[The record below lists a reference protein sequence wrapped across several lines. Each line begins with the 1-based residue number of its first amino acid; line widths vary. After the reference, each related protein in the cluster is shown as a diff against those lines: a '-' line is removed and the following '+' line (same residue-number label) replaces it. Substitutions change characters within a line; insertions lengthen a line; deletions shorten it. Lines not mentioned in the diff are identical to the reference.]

1 MTIDLRGKPIAI
13 TGASSGIGR
22 ATALA
27 CAAAGMPVVVGARRL
42 PHLESLVAAIRAQGG
57 RAEAIACDVDNPAD
71 GERLVA
77 RTVES
82 FGSIYSVF
90 ANAGYGLEGA
100 AMDLTDEQYEAIIRT
115 NFFGTLRTIRPALPY
130 FRKAGGGHV
139 LICSSCVSK
148 MGLPYHGAYSAS
160 KALQDHVGRAMRL
173 ELAPEGILVSTIH
186 PIGVCTEFSERV
198 SEKAGGERRAVR
210 TPESMKQPPELI
222 ADFIVRCLRKPRGE
236 VWTHT
241 PTRLGMGV
249 LTIFPGLA
257 DWYLARRLR
266 RQGRQ
271 GSERGR

>member
-22 ATALA
+22 AAALA

-42 PHLESLVAAIRAQGG
+42 PQLQTLVEQIRAKGG
-57 RAEAIACDVDNPAD
+57 KAEAVACNVDDPAD

-77 RTVES
+77 RTVET

-90 ANAGYGLEGA
+90 ANAGFGLEGA
-100 AMDLTDEQYEAIIRT
+100 AMDLADEQYDAIIRT
-115 NFFGTLRTIRPALPY
+115 NFFGTLRTIRPALPH
-130 FRKAGGGHV
+130 FRKARAGHV

-148 MGLPYHGAYSAS
+148 MGLPFHSAYSAS
-160 KALQDHVGRAMRL
+160 KALQDHIGRGMRL
-173 ELAPEGILVSTIH
+173 ELAPEGIHVSTIH
-186 PIGVCTEFSERV
+186 PIGVRTEFSERV
-198 SEKAGGERRAVR
+198 SERAGGERRAVR

-222 ADFIVRCLRKPRGE
+222 ADLIVKCLRKPRGE

-249 LTIFPGLA
+249 LTMFPGLA

-266 RQGRQ
+266 KQGR
-271 GSERGR
+271 S